1 MSTLKPKKTKIEDTV
16 VSAYHKIEDTVV
28 GTYQKIED
36 AVVGTYQ
43 MIEVKF
49 VENFLEDRVETDIL
63 LHTFNYKKI

>member
-1 MSTLKPKKTKIEDTV
+1 MSTLRPKKTKIEDTV

-43 MIEVKF
+43 KIEDKF
-49 VENFLEDRVETDIL
+49 VEKLLEERDDTD
-63 LHTFNYKKI
+63 K